1 MLTFCLSQFMYI
13 YVYVLI
19 CLQAG
24 GSRCAESEQSSYWS
38 SETENKRCGSC
49 ILTTKRVTPD

>member
-1 MLTFCLSQFMYI
+1 MYI